1 VVCSACCAAA
11 ASGHVA
17 DNSPRVV
24 RPPSTVG
31 IVVVQV
37 YLFDRDT
44 PAGQYHLW
52 ASFTDRAF
60 TALTRLERRLGPMY
74 FTYAGPV
81 PAISPDG
88 RWIAYGTKGRRIVV
102 APIDIA
108 RQTAG
113 AARTLLRVGRRDDIF
128 SLAWSPD
135 SRQLIFQGRR
145 GGSQGVWRRPR
156 DGHRAQLITATKVIG
171 GSDTLAVSRRQ
182 VAFTANAPQYGDIA
196 VAINAAPVAGGAPRL
211 LAEPAEDASDDHPA
225 WSPDGRQLVYVRDAS
240 GGASRLAI
248 LTPPS
253 RRHRDLPVRGEHPT
267 FSPDG
272 RDLAYASRFPQDP
285 HDVGL
290 LDIASG
296 RTWRIRTPQ
305 DLRELGDVWDLVWLK
320 HW

>member
-1 VVCSACCAAA
+1 
-11 ASGHVA
+11 VA
-17 DNSPRVV
+17 
-24 RPPSTVG
+24 PPSTVG

-44 PAGQYHLW
+44 PSGRYHLW
-52 ASFTDRAF
+52 ASFTDGAF

-74 FTYAGPV
+74 FTKAGPV

-102 APIDIA
+102 ARIDIA
-108 RQTAG
+108 HQTAG
-113 AARTLLRVGRRDDIF
+113 PARTLLRVGRRDDLF
-128 SLAWSPD
+128 SLAWSLD

-145 GGSQGVWRRPR
+145 GGSQGVWRRLR
-156 DGHRAQLITATKVIG
+156 DGHRAQLITAATKVTSG
-171 GSDTLAVSRRQ
+171 LSDSLAASDTQ
-182 VAFTANAPQYGDIA
+182 VAFTANAPQYEDVK
-196 VAINAAPVAGGAPRL
+196 VAITVAPLAGGDPREL
-211 LAEPAEDASDDHPA
+211 TEPAEEEIDDHPA
-225 WSPDGRQLVYVRDAS
+225 WSPDGRQLVYVRDAY
-240 GGASRLAI
+240 GGASRLAM

-272 RDLAYASRFPQDP
+272 RNLAYANRFPQDP

-296 RTWRIRTPQ
+296 RTWRIRTPL
-305 DLRELGDVWDLVWLK
+305 DLRELGDVWDLIWLK